1 MTGATHRADKAEA
14 TLGSL
19 QLDLA
24 ELKADHARLEGK
36 IDVVNEKI
44 DGVKDVV
51 NEKIDGVNEKIDG
64 VKGSGKVALY
74 ILIPFFVGIMGLLGA
89 IIAK

>member
-1 MTGATHRADKAEA
+1 MTDATPRAHEAEA

-19 QLDLA
+19 QLTLV

-44 DGVKDVV
+44 DGVKHV
-51 NEKIDGVNEKIDG
+51 VNEKIDG
-64 VKGSGKVALY
+64 VKGAGKVALY
-74 ILIPFFVGIMGLLGA
+74 ILIPFLVGIMGLLSSIVA
-89 IIAK
+89 S

>member
-19 QLDLA
+19 QLGLA

-36 IDVVNEKI
+36 IDVVDAKI

-51 NEKIDGVNEKIDG
+51 NAKIDG
-64 VKGSGKVALY
+64 VKGAGTVALY
-74 ILIPFFVGIMGLLGA
+74 ILIPFLVA
-89 IIAK
+89 ILAAVIGVPFIPK

>member
-1 MTGATHRADKAEA
+1 MTGATRRADEAEA

-19 QLDLA
+19 QLGLA

-44 DGVKDVV
+44 DGVK
-51 NEKIDGVNEKIDG
+51 GA
-64 VKGSGKVALY
+64 GKVALY